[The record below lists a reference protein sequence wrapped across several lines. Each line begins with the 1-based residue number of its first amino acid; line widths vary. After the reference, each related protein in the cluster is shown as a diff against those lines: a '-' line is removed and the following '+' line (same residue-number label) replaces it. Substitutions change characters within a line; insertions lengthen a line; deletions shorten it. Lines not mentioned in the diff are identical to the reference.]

1 MPFENIQESFKCK
14 VWYQILQVAD
24 KDKPKVVL
32 SSPLFNRVL
41 AKLIFRF
48 RVKHGMTKACHSQL
62 DWES

>member
-1 MPFENIQESFKCK
+1 MGQCGIDANQKAIELHLLHSF
-14 VWYQILQVAD
+14 V
-24 KDKPKVVL
+24 
-32 SSPLFNRVL
+32 NRVL

>member
-1 MPFENIQESFKCK
+1 MSVIGLGFLMS
-14 VWYQILQVAD
+14 
-24 KDKPKVVL
+24 
-32 SSPLFNRVL
+32 LFNNRVL